1 MFFKILLYKLIGY
14 IRINVEGFYIEKFI
28 NICRQNGIFLWGIKR
43 EKASIMHTNISI
55 KDFKKIKRI
64 TKQINCRVHI
74 ERKKG
79 LPFFLDRYKKRKIFV
94 IGLIA
99 ILLIIFGTSNFV
111 WNIEV
116 VGNEKI
122 NKDEIIQELKEQ
134 GLEIGTQKRKI
145 NKNEII
151 NTIRLKRNDVSW
163 VGINIKGT
171 NVTVKI
177 VETEEKPEI
186 INQDEYCNIVANKDA
201 LIQKIDSTKGTSVVK
216 EGDLVKKGSILIG
229 GWMEGKYTG
238 VRYVHGAGK
247 VMGKVWYTETAR
259 VQLKEE
265 KTEKTGKEEKKYKI
279 NFNNFQINLYKTLSK
294 FEKYDTIYTDKKV
307 KIFSD
312 FYLPVSF
319 TECNNFETISKTEEY
334 TQEEAKNIAIERAEK
349 KLAEQVTNSDDI
361 QDKKINVITTNDYV
375 EVEVIYEVLENIG
388 TEEKIVF

>member
-28 NICRQNGIFLWGIKR
+28 NICRQNEIFLWGIKR

-55 KDFKKIKRI
+55 KNFKEIKQVAKK
-64 TKQINCRVHI
+64 TNCRIHI

-79 LPFFLDRYKKRKIFV
+79 MPFLLDRYKKRKIFAV
-94 IGLIA
+94 GLIA
-99 ILLIIFGTSNFV
+99 VFIIIFGASNFV
-111 WNIEV
+111 WNIDV
-116 VGNEKI
+116 VGNNKI
-122 NKDEIIQELKEQ
+122 ATKDILTELKEQ
-134 GLEIGTQKRKI
+134 GLEVGTLKRKI

-163 VGINIKGT
+163 VGINIRGT

-177 VETEEKPEI
+177 VETEEKPKV
-186 INQDEYCNIVANKDA
+186 INKDEYCNIVANN
-201 LIQKIDSTKGTSVVK
+201 DSTKGTSVVK

-247 VMGKVWYTETAR
+247 VTAKVWYSTTAR
-259 VQLKEE
+259 AELKESKKE
-265 KTEKTGKEEKKYKI
+265 RTGNEEKKYQIK
-279 NFNNFQINLYKTLSK
+279 FNNFQINLYKTLSK
-294 FEKYDTIYTDKKV
+294 FENYDTIYTDKKM

-312 FYLPVSF
+312 FYLPVSI
-319 TECNNFETISKTEEY
+319 TKCNNFETIQKTEEH
-334 TQEEAKNIAIERAEK
+334 TQEEAKSIAIKKAEEELNSK
-349 KLAEQVTNSDDI
+349 IENLDNVKNRTVNVVATNE
-361 QDKKINVITTNDYV
+361 YV

>member
-122 NKDEIIQELKEQ
+122 NKDELIQELKEQ
-134 GLEIGTQKRKI
+134 GLEIGTPKRKI

-216 EGDLVKKGSILIG
+216 EGDLVKKGIILIG

-265 KTEKTGKEEKKYKI
+265 KIEKTGKEEKKYRI

>member
-122 NKDEIIQELKEQ
+122 NKDELIQELKEQ
-134 GLEIGTQKRKI
+134 GLEIGTPKRKI

-186 INQDEYCNIVANKDA
+186 INQDEYCNIVAKKDA

-265 KTEKTGKEEKKYKI
+265 KIEKTGKKEKKYRI

-319 TECNNFETISKTEEY
+319 TECDNFETISKTEEY

>member
-171 NVTVKI
+171 NVAVKI

-247 VMGKVWYTETAR
+247 VIGKVWYTETAR

-319 TECNNFETISKTEEY
+319 TECNNLETISKTEEY

>member
-122 NKDEIIQELKEQ
+122 NKDELIQELKEQ
-134 GLEIGTQKRKI
+134 GLEIGTPKRKI

-265 KTEKTGKEEKKYKI
+265 KTEKTGKEEKKYRI

>member
-122 NKDEIIQELKEQ
+122 NKDELIQELKEQ
-134 GLEIGTQKRKI
+134 GLEIGTPKRKI

>member
-43 EKASIMHTNISI
+43 EKASIIHTNISI

-122 NKDEIIQELKEQ
+122 NKDELIQELKEQ
-134 GLEIGTQKRKI
+134 GLEIGTPKRKI

-265 KTEKTGKEEKKYKI
+265 KIEKTGKKEKKYRI

-319 TECNNFETISKTEEY
+319 TECDNFETISKTEEY

>member
-55 KDFKKIKRI
+55 KDFKKIKGI

>member
-134 GLEIGTQKRKI
+134 GLEIGTSKRKI

>member
-134 GLEIGTQKRKI
+134 GLEIGTPKRKI

-265 KTEKTGKEEKKYKI
+265 KIEKTGKEEKKYKI

-319 TECNNFETISKTEEY
+319 TKCNNFETISKTEEY

>member
-134 GLEIGTQKRKI
+134 GLEIGTPKRKI

-265 KTEKTGKEEKKYKI
+265 KIEKTGKEEKKYKI

>member
-122 NKDEIIQELKEQ
+122 NKDELIQELKEQ
-134 GLEIGTQKRKI
+134 GLEIGTPKRKI

-163 VGINIKGT
+163 AGINIKGT

-238 VRYVHGAGK
+238 VRYVHGDGK

-265 KTEKTGKEEKKYKI
+265 KIEKTGKEEKKYRI

-349 KLAEQVTNSDDI
+349 KLAEQITNSNDI
-361 QDKKINVITTNDYV
+361 QDKKINVTTTNDYV

>member
-122 NKDEIIQELKEQ
+122 NKDELIQELKEQ
-134 GLEIGTQKRKI
+134 GLEIGTPKRKI

-265 KTEKTGKEEKKYKI
+265 KIEKTGKEEKKYKI

-349 KLAEQVTNSDDI
+349 KLAEQVTNYDDI

>member
-134 GLEIGTQKRKI
+134 GLEIGTPKRKI

-247 VMGKVWYTETAR
+247 VMGKVWYTETVR

-265 KTEKTGKEEKKYKI
+265 KTEKTGKEEKKYRI

>member
-55 KDFKKIKRI
+55 KDFKKIKGI

-134 GLEIGTQKRKI
+134 GLEIGTPKRKI

-247 VMGKVWYTETAR
+247 VMGKVWYTETVR

-265 KTEKTGKEEKKYKI
+265 KTEKTGKEEKKYRI

>member
-134 GLEIGTQKRKI
+134 GLEIGTPKRKI

>member
-122 NKDEIIQELKEQ
+122 NKDELIQELKEQ

-265 KTEKTGKEEKKYKI
+265 KIEKTGKEEKKYRI

-294 FEKYDTIYTDKKV
+294 FENYDTIYTDKKV

>member
-247 VMGKVWYTETAR
+247 VIGKVWYTETAR

-265 KTEKTGKEEKKYKI
+265 KIEKTGKEEKKYKI

>member
-122 NKDEIIQELKEQ
+122 NKDELIQELKEQ
-134 GLEIGTQKRKI
+134 GLEIGTPKRKI

-265 KTEKTGKEEKKYKI
+265 KTEKTGKEEKKYRI

-361 QDKKINVITTNDYV
+361 QDKKINVITTNNYV

>member
-122 NKDEIIQELKEQ
+122 NKDELIQELKEQ
-134 GLEIGTQKRKI
+134 GLEIGTPKRKI

-186 INQDEYCNIVANKDA
+186 INQDEYCNIVANRDA

-265 KTEKTGKEEKKYKI
+265 KIEKTGKEEKKYRI

>member
-55 KDFKKIKRI
+55 KNFKEIKQVAKK
-64 TKQINCRVHI
+64 TNCRIHI

-79 LPFFLDRYKKRKIFV
+79 MPFLLDRYKKRKIFAV
-94 IGLIA
+94 GLIA
-99 ILLIIFGTSNFV
+99 VFIIIFGASNFV
-111 WNIEV
+111 WNIDV
-116 VGNEKI
+116 VGNNKI
-122 NKDEIIQELKEQ
+122 ATKDILTELKEQ
-134 GLEIGTQKRKI
+134 GLEVGTLKRKI

-163 VGINIKGT
+163 VGINIRGT

-177 VETEEKPEI
+177 VETEEKPKV
-186 INQDEYCNIVANKDA
+186 INKDEYCNIVANNDA
-201 LIQKIDSTKGTSVVK
+201 VVEKVEATKGTAVVK

-247 VMGKVWYTETAR
+247 VTAKVWYSTTAR
-259 VQLKEE
+259 AELKESKKE
-265 KTEKTGKEEKKYKI
+265 RTGNEEKKYQIK
-279 NFNNFQINLYKTLSK
+279 FNNFQINLYKTLSK
-294 FEKYDTIYTDKKV
+294 FENYDTIYTDKKM

-312 FYLPVSF
+312 FYLPVSI
-319 TECNNFETISKTEEY
+319 TKCNNFETIQKTEEH
-334 TQEEAKNIAIERAEK
+334 TQEEAKSIAIKKAEEELNSK
-349 KLAEQVTNSDDI
+349 IENLDNVKNRTVNVVATNE
-361 QDKKINVITTNDYV
+361 YV